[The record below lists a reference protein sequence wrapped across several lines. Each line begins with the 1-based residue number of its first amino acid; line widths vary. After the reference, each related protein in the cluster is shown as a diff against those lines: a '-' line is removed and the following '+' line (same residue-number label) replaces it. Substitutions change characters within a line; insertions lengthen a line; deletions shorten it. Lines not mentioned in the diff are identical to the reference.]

1 MMTMRMITLS
11 KPYISQK
18 VLLSNIYTNLS
29 DATHCR
35 WSIWLIP
42 LKFKPIANSS
52 FRTQNIFRFHYK
64 TSQLMLFVETMMSV
78 ELSGGG
84 GTNILRAKLRGF
96 NCYSGRHVQLLLKC
110 KRLSRGKNK

>member
-64 TSQLMLFVETMMSV
+64 TSQLMLFVETMLSV
-78 ELSGGG
+78 DLSGGG
-84 GTNILRAKLRGF
+84 GNQ
-96 NCYSGRHVQLLLKC
+96 YSG
-110 KRLSRGKNK
+110 GKIERF